1 MNENVIVIRLNQ
13 DDMRAIDLACA
24 SERVTKTTFA
34 REAIRSS
41 LKSVGHLPTTVST
54 KDGAR

>member
-24 SERVTKTTFA
+24 SQRVTKTAFA
-34 REAIRSS
+34 REAIRAG
-41 LKSVGHLPTTVST
+41 LKALGHLPADTAKEAS
-54 KDGAR
+54 R